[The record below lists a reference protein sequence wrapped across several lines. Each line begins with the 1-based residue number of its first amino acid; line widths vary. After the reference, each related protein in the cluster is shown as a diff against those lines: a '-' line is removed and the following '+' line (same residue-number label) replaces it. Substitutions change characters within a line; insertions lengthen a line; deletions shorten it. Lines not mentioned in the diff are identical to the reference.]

1 VVAEHQH
8 QQQEVI
14 NQEIKRINLFL
25 ILSLSI
31 LIFINIL
38 HLYSFVAYS
47 EEPVT
52 TTTVTGNGT
61 LATQHVENQ
70 QDIVSILFSN
80 SVTQMLL
87 STFIIAIVGVLIT
100 KLKNFRKKLD
110 MIEVLTKALIKF
122 QKQAEEREAKFNKI
136 LEKHTAETEKRID
149 ELEKEIEHVK
159 NEATKALIQY
169 LRENSFDRKR
179 D

>member
-1 VVAEHQH
+1 
-8 QQQEVI
+8 
-14 NQEIKRINLFL
+14 
-25 ILSLSI
+25 
-31 LIFINIL
+31 
-38 HLYSFVAYS
+38 
-47 EEPVT
+47 
-52 TTTVTGNGT
+52 
-61 LATQHVENQ
+61 
-70 QDIVSILFSN
+70 
-80 SVTQMLL
+80 MLL

-149 ELEKEIEHVK
+149 ELEKEIEDVK
-159 NEATKALIQY
+159 NDATKALIQY

>member
-1 VVAEHQH
+1 MVAEHQH

-47 EEPVT
+47 E

-149 ELEKEIEHVK
+149 ELEKEIEDVK
-159 NEATKALIQY
+159 NDATKALIQY

>member
-47 EEPVT
+47 E

>member
-47 EEPVT
+47 E

-149 ELEKEIEHVK
+149 ELEKEIEDVK
-159 NEATKALIQY
+159 NDATKALIQY